1 VRVLKEII
9 SSEVKTVR
17 KYKEKRIENELRKN
31 IDGVQCVSEVI
42 YLKTNQNNS
51 KLVIEEVE

>member
-1 VRVLKEII
+1 
-9 SSEVKTVR
+9 VR